1 MAQATADLDEKATD
15 AQPDEEFAA
24 DVLSAFADDDQAGD
38 PTTALD
44 KTADA
49 SAKPDSID
57 TSTADD
63 AAGSTAIEADPEVNE
78 LTSALQRIATLEANH
93 KKYSDDVQGR
103 VGLLEQVLK
112 AQAKTPIGKQV
123 RLKKE
128 HFKQFAEE
136 YPEFADAQITA
147 INQVLEEL
155 ELTGLSQDFTNGL
168 IKESQTA
175 AEKAVEQRYT
185 KQRVL
190 DCREEL
196 SDTHPEWMQTI
207 GLPDKDVEAGG
218 VVPDTEF
225 RRWLKTQPDGYG
237 ERVLGSYSSVVIGR
251 ALDKFNDFKHAQK
264 PQQAKPVPS
273 TRQQQLRAA
282 VAPRT
287 SGSAPTQKKELT
299 WQEAMREEFANS

>member
-1 MAQATADLDEKATD
+1 MTQATADLDETATD

-24 DVLSAFADDDQAGD
+24 DVLSAFADDDQAD
-38 PTTALD
+38 APTTALD
-44 KTADA
+44 ETADA
-49 SAKPDSID
+49 SAKPDTSD
-57 TSTADD
+57 TSTADE
-63 AAGSTAIEADPEVNE
+63 APESGESTPEANE

-136 YPEFADAQITA
+136 YPEFAEAQITA

-155 ELTGLSQDFTNGL
+155 ELTGLSHDFTNGL
-168 IKESQTA
+168 IKESQTV
-175 AEKAVEQRYT
+175 AEKAVEQRYIR
-185 KQRVL
+185 QRTI

-196 SDTHPEWMQTI
+196 SDTHPDWMQTI

-225 RRWLKTQPDGYG
+225 RRWLKAQPDGYG

-251 ALDKFNDFKHAQK
+251 ALDKFSDFKQAQK
-264 PQQAKPVPS
+264 PQQAKPATS

-287 SGSAPTQKKELT
+287 SGAAPTQKKELT
-299 WQEAMREEFANS
+299 AREAMLAEFDRN